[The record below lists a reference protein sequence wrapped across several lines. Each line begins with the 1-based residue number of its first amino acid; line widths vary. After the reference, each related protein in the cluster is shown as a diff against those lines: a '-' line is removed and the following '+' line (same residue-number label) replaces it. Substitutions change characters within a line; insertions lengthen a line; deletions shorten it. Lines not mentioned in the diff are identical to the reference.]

1 MIDPHLITIGLCTYH
16 RQEVTDTLDS
26 LAKITIPEGKRIQI
40 VIADNS
46 VDAASK
52 ALIEGYAAQSPLV
65 IHYLHAPDSN
75 ISIARNA
82 CLEWALDHS
91 QYLIF
96 LDDDEFVVKDWL
108 VAHLTTAER
117 EHADVVIGPVL
128 GMYPDAAPAWVKTLD
143 MQSVKAPII
152 APSGKI
158 ETANSGNTLLNLD
171 FLRQHPLRFDLE
183 YGRSGGEDSIFF
195 RQLTM
200 KGGTIAFSQE
210 AEASEHVPLARTE
223 YNWLYQ
229 RRFRCG
235 QTHGKML
242 LLDNPSTFN
251 RIKQTLLAG
260 AKASVSY
267 LYALRFI
274 TQESS
279 EKYFWK
285 LRVALHLGVVSGLLG
300 KQHLTQYGENNQ

>member
-1 MIDPHLITIGLCTYH
+1 MIDPNVITIGLCTYH

-26 LAKITIPEGKRIQI
+26 LAKIAIPDGKQIQI

-46 VDAASK
+46 VEANSK
-52 ALIEGYAAQSPLV
+52 TLIEGYAAQSPLA
-65 IHYLHAPDSN
+65 IHYLHAPASN

-96 LDDDEFVVKDWL
+96 LDDDEFVVENWL
-108 VAHLTTAER
+108 SAHLDTAQR
-117 EHADVVIGPVL
+117 EQADVVIGPVL
-128 GMYPDAAPAWVKTLD
+128 GIYPEQAPEWVKALD
-143 MQSVKAPII
+143 LQSVKEPII

-158 ETANSGNTLLNLD
+158 ETANSGNTLINLD
-171 FLRQHPLRFDLE
+171 FIRQHPLRFDLE

-200 KGGTIAFSQE
+200 QGGTIAFSEQ

-223 YNWLYQ
+223 YDWLYQ

-242 LLDNPSTFN
+242 LLDKPSTFN
-251 RIKQTLLAG
+251 RLKQIFLAG
-260 AKASVSY
+260 AKAGFSY
-267 LYALRFI
+267 VYALRFI
-274 TQESS
+274 NQETSQ
-279 EKYFWK
+279 KYFWK
-285 LRVALHLGVVSGLLG
+285 LRVALHLGVVSGLFG
-300 KQHLTQYGENNQ
+300 KQHLTQYGDTH